1 MGEPIGA
8 LHASLSAGHAEFASD
23 LRKARNAVE
32 TNAKGMAKGMEIA
45 KKSFNAGTAG
55 LMSFRV
61 KALAAATVTGMLAK
75 TVLSIADDYTLLDNK
90 LKLVTTSSENL
101 KAVQEGLY
109 QQSLRSHSSYSSSVD
124 LYARFAKATE
134 TMGTSQS
141 DLLRI
146 TETLNKAMV
155 ISGATQQE
163 ATNGI
168 IQLSQGMASGV
179 LRGEE
184 FNSIMENGSRIAKM
198 LADYLHTDVGGLRQ
212 MATEGK
218 ITSEIMVK
226 AFAASAGKI
235 DEEFSKMQ
243 PTIQQAMTDLKT
255 VFGRLV
261 SYSDRSAEGTKSI
274 AGEIAN
280 LAQTIDQNR
289 SGIVELFTQIISLAA
304 RATKAIGNIGQ
315 SLQGW
320 AAVKSGRLDFF
331 EFATMNAE
339 ELNAWLKK
347 NNTEAARI
355 QNLQER
361 IAKKA
366 REITD
371 LEFKRDIPF
380 RGNQKYYQRLID
392 NATKEKKRLEDELA
406 ELQAPKAESHLP
418 KPPTKTTT
426 KTPQPAKKDPAT
438 EAIASLTRE
447 RDLIGAVTEEE
458 KARWEIAQ
466 GSYKHFTSQQKEKI
480 ILLAREIDSLSEL
493 SKQQT
498 EGGQAIDSMIKERD
512 LIRAATEEEKVRW
525 EVEKGAYRNFSE
537 AQKEKLIALAQELD
551 ATRSLIEQEEERK
564 ANQKS
569 IDAEIEALKLQAE
582 TFNMTA
588 TEASLYRLAL
598 QGATADQLA
607 SAEALLG
614 DIDAKEQLKQILE
627 DIKTPH
633 DRYAE
638 TVQRLNDL
646 LDRGVLSQ
654 EQYGKAMK
662 KAKEDLDSTLK
673 DGEDKFKK
681 LQQTI
686 EGWGRD
692 SADAIVKFARTGEM
706 SFSDMIDSMIDDL
719 LRMMIYQNI
728 TSQLFGAIS
737 SGLGSLFGGAASI
750 PATTGPAVWVAKGNV
765 FQNGNVIP
773 FAKGGIVSRPT
784 IFPMA
789 KGMGLMGEAGPEAVL
804 PLTRTSSG
812 NLGVEATGVSG
823 GEGQTVNNYFVIS
836 SPDAEGFDRLCQRN
850 AISIVRATNAA
861 LEKNVGRKQMRG
873 LLGG

>member
-1 MGEPIGA
+1 MGVPIGA

-23 LRKARNAVE
+23 MRKARNAVE
-32 TNAKGMAKGMEIA
+32 TNAKGMAKGMETA

-226 AFAASAGKI
+226 AFAASAEKI

-261 SYSDRSAEGTKSI
+261 SDSDRSAEGTKSI

-315 SLQGW
+315 SHQGW

-380 RGNQKYYQRLID
+380 SGNQKYYMLAFSVAQRLID

-406 ELQAPKAESHLP
+406 ELQAPKAESHWLP
-418 KPPTKTTT
+418 AKTRTTT

-458 KARWEIAQ
+458 KARWEIAK
-466 GSYKHFTSQQKEKI
+466 GSYKHFTSKQKEKI

-512 LIRAATEEEKVRW
+512 LIRATTEEEKVRW

-551 ATRSLIEQEEERK
+551 ATRSLIEQEEAKK

-588 TEASLYRLAL
+588 TEASLYRLTL

-673 DGEDKFKK
+673 DGEDNFKK

-706 SFSDMIDSMIDDL
+706 S
-719 LRMMIYQNI
+719 
-728 TSQLFGAIS
+728 
-737 SGLGSLFGGAASI
+737 
-750 PATTGPAVWVAKGNV
+750 
-765 FQNGNVIP
+765 
-773 FAKGGIVSRPT
+773 
-784 IFPMA
+784 
-789 KGMGLMGEAGPEAVL
+789 
-804 PLTRTSSG
+804 TRT
-812 NLGVEATGVSG
+812 
-823 GEGQTVNNYFVIS
+823 
-836 SPDAEGFDRLCQRN
+836 
-850 AISIVRATNAA
+850 
-861 LEKNVGRKQMRG
+861 
-873 LLGG
+873 

>member
-1 MGEPIGA
+1 MAESIGA
-8 LHASLSAGHAEFASD
+8 LRAELSAGHAQFASD
-23 LRKARNAVE
+23 MKKARDAVV
-32 TNAKGMAKGMEIA
+32 TNAQGMAKGMETA
-45 KKSFNAGTAG
+45 QKSFNAGTAG

-75 TVLSIADDYTLLDNK
+75 TVINMADDYTLLDNK
-90 LKLVTTSSENL
+90 LKLVTTSSDNL

-134 TMGTSQS
+134 TMGTGQS

-212 MATEGK
+212 MASEGK

-261 SYSDRSAEGTKSI
+261 SDSDRSAEGTKSI

-380 RGNQKYYQRLID
+380 SGNQKYYQRLID

-406 ELQAPKAESHLP
+406 ELQAPKAESHLLP
-418 KPPTKTTT
+418 AKPPTKTTT

-458 KARWEIAQ
+458 KARWEIAK
-466 GSYKHFTSQQKEKI
+466 GSYKHFTTKQKEKI

-498 EGGQAIDSMIKERD
+498 EGGQAVDSMTKERD

-525 EVEKGAYRNFSE
+525 EVEKGAYRNFSD

-551 ATRSLIEQEEERK
+551 ATRSLIEQEEAKK

-638 TVQRLNDL
+638 TVQRLNGL
-646 LDRGVLSQ
+646 LDRGTLSQ

-673 DGEDKFKK
+673 DGEDNFKK

-692 SADAIVKFARTGEM
+692 SADAITDFALEGKA
-706 SFSDMIDSMIDDL
+706 SFSDMINSMIKDL

-728 TSQLFGAIS
+728 TGPIFSGIS
-737 SGLGSLFGGAASI
+737 SYLGGFSLFGGGKAQGGAVSPGRMYEVNERGIPELLSI
-750 PATTGPAVWVAKGNV
+750 GNRQFLMMAGRSGSVTPMDDGNSIAGRGNV
-765 FQNGNVIP
+765 SISV
-773 FAKGGIVSRPT
+773 
-784 IFPMA
+784 
-789 KGMGLMGEAGPEAVL
+789 
-804 PLTRTSSG
+804 PLTISG
-812 NLGVEATGVSG
+812 DTDKMLAAELRR
-823 GEGQTVNNYFVIS
+823 EIEQTCERVIRRHS
-836 SPDAEGFDRLCQRN
+836 
-850 AISIVRATNAA
+850 
-861 LEKNVGRKQMRG
+861 
-873 LLGG
+873 

>member
-1 MGEPIGA
+1 MAESIGA
-8 LHASLSAGHAEFASD
+8 LRAELSAGHAQFASD
-23 LRKARNAVE
+23 MKKARDAVI
-32 TNAKGMAKGMEIA
+32 TNAQGMAKGMETA
-45 KKSFNAGTAG
+45 QKSFNAGTAG

-75 TVLSIADDYTLLDNK
+75 TVINMADDYTLLDNK
-90 LKLVTTSSENL
+90 LKLVTTSSDNL

-134 TMGTSQS
+134 TMGTGQS

-261 SYSDRSAEGTKSI
+261 SDSDRSAEGTKSI

-366 REITD
+366 GEIFD

-380 RGNQKYYQRLID
+380 GGNQKYYQRLID

-406 ELQAPKAESHLP
+406 ELQAPKAESHLLP
-418 KPPTKTTT
+418 AKPPTKTTT
-426 KTPQPAKKDPAT
+426 KTPQPARKDPAT
-438 EAIASLTRE
+438 EAILSLTRE

-458 KARWEIAQ
+458 
-466 GSYKHFTSQQKEKI
+466 
-480 ILLAREIDSLSEL
+480 
-493 SKQQT
+493 
-498 EGGQAIDSMIKERD
+498 
-512 LIRAATEEEKVRW
+512 
-525 EVEKGAYRNFSE
+525 
-537 AQKEKLIALAQELD
+537 
-551 ATRSLIEQEEERK
+551 
-564 ANQKS
+564 
-569 IDAEIEALKLQAE
+569 
-582 TFNMTA
+582 
-588 TEASLYRLAL
+588 
-598 QGATADQLA
+598 
-607 SAEALLG
+607 
-614 DIDAKEQLKQILE
+614 
-627 DIKTPH
+627 
-633 DRYAE
+633 
-638 TVQRLNDL
+638 
-646 LDRGVLSQ
+646 
-654 EQYGKAMK
+654 
-662 KAKEDLDSTLK
+662 
-673 DGEDKFKK
+673 
-681 LQQTI
+681 
-686 EGWGRD
+686 
-692 SADAIVKFARTGEM
+692 
-706 SFSDMIDSMIDDL
+706 
-719 LRMMIYQNI
+719 
-728 TSQLFGAIS
+728 
-737 SGLGSLFGGAASI
+737 
-750 PATTGPAVWVAKGNV
+750 
-765 FQNGNVIP
+765 
-773 FAKGGIVSRPT
+773 
-784 IFPMA
+784 
-789 KGMGLMGEAGPEAVL
+789 
-804 PLTRTSSG
+804 
-812 NLGVEATGVSG
+812 
-823 GEGQTVNNYFVIS
+823 
-836 SPDAEGFDRLCQRN
+836 
-850 AISIVRATNAA
+850 
-861 LEKNVGRKQMRG
+861 
-873 LLGG
+873 